1 MGRKMSVHPIEFRYG
16 TDEMKAIWS
25 EERKLHYLLRVEVAL
40 SKAEADLGV
49 IPKEAAD
56 QIEEAAAKITL
67 TRVAEI
73 EERIHH
79 DMMAVVEA
87 IAEKIQADADFV
99 HYGAT
104 SNDIID
110 TALALQ
116 LSDSSKILK
125 SKLVRLRNI
134 LVNLADENKDRVCA
148 ARTHGQIAV
157 PTTYGLRFAVWAM
170 EIHRHLQRLLEA
182 RRRIEVG
189 QMTGAVGTQAA
200 FGKHAAEIQARTL
213 NLLGLQSVE
222 VSTQVIQRDR
232 HAEYV
237 MVLANIATS
246 LEKIF
251 TEVRTLQRSE
261 IAEVSEGFGKAQV
274 GSSTMPHK
282 RNPIKSEQ
290 ICGLARIVR
299 SFVMPA
305 LENNT
310 LWDERDLTN
319 SSSERI
325 IFPEATILADHIL
338 TLSINVLGNL
348 TFNEQ
353 NIKRNLNLMKGL
365 NLSEA
370 VMMHLA
376 KKIGRQRAHETIRSA
391 TMNAYESGDTL
402 TKALLK
408 EPLLAEH
415 LTKEQLER
423 MVRPENYIG
432 TAPQQ
437 VDRVVTLLRQ
447 DECLE

>member
-1 MGRKMSVHPIEFRYG
+1 MSVHPIEFRYG
-16 TDEMKAIWS
+16 TNEMKAIWS
-25 EERKLHYLLRVEVAL
+25 QERKLNYLLRVEVAL
-40 SKAEADLGV
+40 SKAEAELGV

-56 QIEEAAAKITL
+56 QIEEAAGQITL

-73 EERIHH
+73 EEEIHH
-79 DMMAVVEA
+79 DIMAVVEA
-87 IAEKIQADADFV
+87 IAEKIYAQADYV

-104 SNDIID
+104 SSDIID

-116 LSDSSKILK
+116 LRDSCKILK
-125 SKLVRLRNI
+125 SKLIRLRNV
-134 LVNLADENKDRVCA
+134 LANLADENKDRVCA

-170 EIHRHLQRLLEA
+170 EIHRHLQRLSET
-182 RRRIEVG
+182 RGRIEVG

-200 FGKHAAEIQARTL
+200 FGKQAVEIQARTL
-213 NLLGLQSVE
+213 KLLGLESVD

-237 MVLANIATS
+237 MLLANIATS

-251 TEVRTLQRSE
+251 TEIRTLQRSE

-290 ICGLARIVR
+290 ICGLARVVR

-319 SSSERI
+319 SSCERI
-325 IFPEATILADHIL
+325 IFPEATILSDHIV

-353 NIKRNLNLMKGL
+353 NIRRNLNLMRGL
-365 NLSEA
+365 NMSEA

-376 KKIGRQRAHETIRSA
+376 KKIGRQRAHEIMRSA
-391 TMNAYESGDTL
+391 AKNAYESGDTISE
-402 TKALLK
+402 ALLK

-415 LTKEQLER
+415 LTKEQLEW
-423 MVRPENYIG
+423 MVRPENYVG

-437 VDRVVTLLRQ
+437 VERVVTLLRQ